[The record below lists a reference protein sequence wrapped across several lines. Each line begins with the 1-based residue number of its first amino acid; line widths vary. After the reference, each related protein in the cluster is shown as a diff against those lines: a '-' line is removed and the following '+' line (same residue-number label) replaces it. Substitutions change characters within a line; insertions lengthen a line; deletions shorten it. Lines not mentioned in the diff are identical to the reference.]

1 MKTFI
6 QLEGNRVVGISEY
19 NVKNQPTGLDGFV
32 DVTSLDLPSD
42 LKDNLNKYCFDN
54 GVLRELTETEVSAN
68 DFSDEDYLNSIRL
81 ERTKR
86 LAECD
91 WTQVPDAPVDKE
103 AWATYRQ
110 ALRDFT
116 NTVEDV
122 RNPVWPAKPE

>member
-6 QLEGNRVVGISEY
+6 QLDNNRVVGVSEY
-19 NVKNQPTGLDGFV
+19 NVKNQPTELDGFV
-32 DVTSLDLPSD
+32 DVTLLDLPSD
-42 LKDNLNKYCFDN
+42 LKENPNKYCFDN
-54 GVLRELTETEVSAN
+54 GELRELTQAELSTN
-68 DFSDEDYLNSIRL
+68 DFSDEDYLNSIRV

-91 WTQVPDAPVDKE
+91 WTQVPDAPVDKQ

-122 RNPVWPAKPE
+122 RNPVWPTPPE